1 MRSVKKALYQ
11 TNAVGQFGVIQMAS
25 VMKKLD
31 IKCLEDKEIQTWG
44 KAELTDSWV
53 ILHKH
58 GGPKWAI
65 YYKEKSPK
73 IAVPYRVRSFHR
85 KK

>member
-1 MRSVKKALYQ
+1 VKKALYQ
-11 TNAVGQFGVIQMAS
+11 TNAVWQFGVIQMTS

-31 IKCLEDKEIQTWG
+31 LRSIEDKEIQTWG

-53 ILHKH
+53 ILHKQ

-65 YYKEKSPK
+65 YYKEKNPK

>member
-1 MRSVKKALYQ
+1 
-11 TNAVGQFGVIQMAS
+11 MAS
-25 VMKKLD
+25 IMKNLD
-31 IKCLEDKEIQTWG
+31 PRSLEDKEIQTWG

-73 IAVPYRVRSFHR
+73 VTVPHQVRSFP
-85 KK
+85 KKKMN